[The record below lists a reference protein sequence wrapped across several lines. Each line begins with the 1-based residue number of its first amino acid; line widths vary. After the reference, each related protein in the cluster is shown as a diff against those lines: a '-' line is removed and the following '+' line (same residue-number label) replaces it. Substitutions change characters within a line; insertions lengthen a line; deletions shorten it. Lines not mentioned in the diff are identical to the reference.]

1 MGPEGRGFESLFT
14 DHYKKASSEMTGL
27 FFVWSLDYKKTHLFE
42 VLHAQC
48 DRSSPQLSPHKTIIH

>member
-1 MGPEGRGFESLFT
+1 
-14 DHYKKASSEMTGL
+14 MTGL

-48 DRSSPQLSPHKTIIH
+48 DRSSPQLSPHKTTIH